1 MTVRFEIDL
10 PDGDTITE
18 SELGQQ
24 GEAEKLLAARESL
37 EGGLALINP
46 ATGQSTAIGD
56 VLGALISRFCFQSI
70 PVLAANREYSTYLF
84 QYPEQVSM
92 TPEGDEVVVTG
103 DEIDRSHYPKRELLP
118 ALVECGERYAAYL
131 RKLHRDDPSWAGR
144 LETLETE
151 AKNARAQLPAATT
164 A

>member
-18 SELGQQ
+18 SELAHN
-24 GEAEKLLAARESL
+24 GEAEKLLAAMDSPG
-37 EGGLALINP
+37 GGLVLSNP

-70 PVLAANREYSTYLF
+70 PVLAAGRKYSTRLF

-92 TPEGDEVVVTG
+92 TPESDEIVVTG
-103 DEIDRSHYPKRELLP
+103 DELDPSRYPKRELLP
-118 ALVECGERYAAYL
+118 ALVACGERYAAYL
-131 RKLHRDDPSWAGR
+131 RRLHGDDPDWAGR
-144 LETLETE
+144 LETLETA